1 MQSINR
7 FLYGPTPEE
16 KVREWQLKLRKE
28 SRNLDRELR
37 QLDAATKQA
46 RAQVKQHASRG
57 DVKSARI
64 LAREVVRSDKQKDRL
79 SVSKARLGSI
89 GNQLTQQM
97 GGLSFC
103 APGRC
108 LMCYANVAMIKVT
121 GSLQKSTEIMKLS
134 NSLIKLP
141 QISQT
146 MREMSME
153 MTKVGAL
160 FCENHLLTDGQAGI
174 MEEMLSDTLDM
185 DEDEEL
191 QEEADEEVDKV
202 LAELT
207 DGKLGL
213 AGSAGTE
220 LPVSPFAIVRLRL
233 LIRSPVTPRQ
243 TGRGRNGADDGE
255 VSPAAEWIAQWMIY
269 GPNLL

>member
-16 KVREWQLKLRKE
+16 KVREWQLKLRSE
-28 SRNLDRELR
+28 SRHLDREMR

-46 RAQVKQHASRG
+46 RAQVKQHAARG

-97 GGLSFC
+97 
-103 APGRC
+103 
-108 LMCYANVAMIKVT
+108 AMIKVT
-121 GSLQKSTEIMKLS
+121 GALQKSTEIMKLS
-134 NSLIKLP
+134 NALIKLP
-141 QISQT
+141 QISQS

-153 MTKVGAL
+153 MTK
-160 FCENHLLTDGQAGI
+160 AGI
-174 MEEMLSDTLDM
+174 MEEMLDSTLEM
-185 DEDEEL
+185 DEDEEVE
-191 QEEADEEVDKV
+191 EEADAEVDKV

-207 DGKLGL
+207 GGKLGL
-213 AGSAGTE
+213 AGSAGTD
-220 LPVSPFAIVRLRL
+220 LPSLQDKLEEEETERTMEKYREQLNGL
-233 LIRSPVTPRQ
+233 LS
-243 TGRGRNGADDGE
+243 G
-255 VSPAAEWIAQWMIY
+255 
-269 GPNLL
+269 